1 MTTAIVLIIMSAI
14 GLTLSI
20 KFASWSE
27 EDTPSQKRF
36 KSALG
41 IVIIIACLLVASVL
55 L

>member
-1 MTTAIVLIIMSAI
+1 MTTATVLIIMSAI

-20 KFASWSE
+20 KFASWSK
-27 EDTPSQKRF
+27 EDTPSQKRY

-41 IVIIIACLLVASVL
+41 IVIIIVSLLVASVL

>member
-1 MTTAIVLIIMSAI
+1 MTTATVFIIMSAI

-27 EDTPSQKRF
+27 EDAPSQKLF

-41 IVIIIACLLVASVL
+41 IVIIIACLLVTSVL